1 MVLPKKEKQV
11 AFGSKLFLSIECKML
26 SMKILGCRKNDKSV
40 GLRNITWILKK
51 GLGVND
57 ILESFCFTHI
67 IKSFVSF
74 CIYESIHYSLSTLS
88 IKTYNGN

>member
-11 AFGSKLFLSIECKML
+11 AFGSKLFLSIECKTL
-26 SMKILGCRKNDKSV
+26 SMKILGCRKNDKTV

-57 ILESFCFTHI
+57 KEYLVELLDRIWFTHI
-67 IKSFVSF
+67 LK
-74 CIYESIHYSLSTLS
+74 
-88 IKTYNGN
+88 

>member
-26 SMKILGCRKNDKSV
+26 SMKILGCRKNDKTV

-51 GLGVND
+51 GLGAND
-57 ILESFCFTHI
+57 
-67 IKSFVSF
+67 K
-74 CIYESIHYSLSTLS
+74 
-88 IKTYNGN
+88 

>member
-1 MVLPKKEKQV
+1 
-11 AFGSKLFLSIECKML
+11 ML
-26 SMKILGCRKNDKSV
+26 SMKILGCRKTDKTV

-57 ILESFCFTHI
+57 ISSRI
-67 IKSFVSF
+67 IRELLFYSYNQVICKF
-74 CIYESIHYSLSTLS
+74 CIYESIHYSLSALS

>member
-1 MVLPKKEKQV
+1 
-11 AFGSKLFLSIECKML
+11 
-26 SMKILGCRKNDKSV
+26 MKILGCRKNDKTV

-57 ILESFCFTHI
+57 KVIYFEEYVVELLESFCFTHI

-74 CIYESIHYSLSTLS
+74 ASMNQFIIRSPHYLSKRITV
-88 IKTYNGN
+88 INDEIQKEIN

>member
-26 SMKILGCRKNDKSV
+26 SMKILGCRKNDKTV

-51 GLGVND
+51 GLDVNEIELLD
-57 ILESFCFTHI
+57 RFWFTNI
-67 IKSFVSF
+67 IK
-74 CIYESIHYSLSTLS
+74 
-88 IKTYNGN
+88 